1 MNFHQ
6 IVSDT
11 MQRVHEEKNDQPL
24 IGEKQIFN
32 YLKIV
37 CNKMIRLDIV
47 EKFLALELFFCKSV
61 STKQF
66 RHSSHFSVKL
76 ILGEILNPP
85 WQFFILGKVLNN
97 LKIAQFRIN

>member
-1 MNFHQ
+1 
-6 IVSDT
+6 

-47 EKFLALELFFCKSV
+47 EKFLALELFLL
-61 STKQF
+61 Q
-66 RHSSHFSVKL
+66 
-76 ILGEILNPP
+76 I
-85 WQFFILGKVLNN
+85 
-97 LKIAQFRIN
+97 

>member
-47 EKFLALELFFCKSV
+47 EKFLALELFFCKSSLYLLSNFV
-61 STKQF
+61 TLLTSQ
-66 RHSSHFSVKL
+66 
-76 ILGEILNPP
+76 LN
-85 WQFFILGKVLNN
+85 
-97 LKIAQFRIN
+97 

>member
-37 CNKMIRLDIV
+37 FNKMIRLDIV
-47 EKFLALELFFCKSV
+47 EKFLALELFLL
-61 STKQF
+61 Q
-66 RHSSHFSVKL
+66 
-76 ILGEILNPP
+76 I
-85 WQFFILGKVLNN
+85 
-97 LKIAQFRIN
+97 